1 MFFRRRKPR
10 PPTLEEQLNSAR
22 QQGFTV
28 ASAGPGRAKL
38 SKHGCSAVVEA
49 AGPGQIRFL
58 EAGLVIEG
66 TIARLEDRGY
76 QKFFLFGNQ
85 ARPALAEQLR
95 DLHRF
100 IEEVRH
106 VFGVTTLYNE
116 SLGTVS
122 NGYHY
127 DRLEGRGVR

>member
-1 MFFRRRKPR
+1 MFFRRRKPTL
-10 PPTLEEQLNSAR
+10 PTFEGQLNSAR

-28 ASAGPGRAKL
+28 ESVGTGRAKL
-38 SKHGCSAVVEA
+38 SKHGCAAVVEA
-49 AGPGQIRFL
+49 AGAGQVRFVEMPGVAID
-58 EAGLVIEG
+58 G

-76 QKFFLFGNQ
+76 QKFFLVGNQ

-95 DLHRF
+95 DLHHF

-106 VFGVTTLYNE
+106 VFGVTSFYNE

-127 DRLEGRGVR
+127 DRLEGRE

>member
-1 MFFRRRKPR
+1 MFFRRRKPTL
-10 PPTLEEQLNSAR
+10 PTFEEQLKGAR

-28 ASAGPGRAKL
+28 ESEAGTRAKL
-38 SKHGCSAVVEA
+38 SKYGCAAVVEA
-49 AGPGQIRFL
+49 AGGGKVRFTERPGVVL
-58 EAGLVIEG
+58 DG

-76 QKFFLFGNQ
+76 QKFFQVGNQ
-85 ARPALAEQLR
+85 TRPALAEQLR

-100 IEEVRH
+100 IEEMRH
-106 VFGVTTLYNE
+106 VFGVTSLYNE

-127 DRLEGRGVR
+127 DRLEGRE

>member
-1 MFFRRRKPR
+1 MFFRRRKPTL
-10 PPTLEEQLNSAR
+10 PTFEEQLKGAR

-28 ASAGPGRAKL
+28 ESEGAQRAKL
-38 SKHGCSAVVEA
+38 SKYGCAAVLEA
-49 AGPGQIRFL
+49 ADAGKVRFAERPGVVL
-58 EAGLVIEG
+58 DG

-76 QKFFLFGNQ
+76 QKFFQVGKQ
-85 ARPALAEQLR
+85 TRPALAEQLR

-106 VFGVTTLYNE
+106 VFGVTSLYNE

-127 DRLEGRGVR
+127 DRLEGRE

>member
-1 MFFRRRKPR
+1 MFFRRRKPTL
-10 PPTLEEQLNSAR
+10 PTFEEQLRSAR

-28 ASAGPGRAKL
+28 ESEGGTRAKL
-38 SKHGCSAVVEA
+38 SKYGCAAVVEA
-49 AGPGQIRFL
+49 AGAGQVRFAGAPGV
-58 EAGLVIEG
+58 VIEG

-76 QKFFLFGNQ
+76 QKFFQVGKQ
-85 ARPALAEQLR
+85 TRPALAEQLR

-106 VFGVTTLYNE
+106 VFGVTSLYNE

-127 DRLEGRGVR
+127 DRLEGRE